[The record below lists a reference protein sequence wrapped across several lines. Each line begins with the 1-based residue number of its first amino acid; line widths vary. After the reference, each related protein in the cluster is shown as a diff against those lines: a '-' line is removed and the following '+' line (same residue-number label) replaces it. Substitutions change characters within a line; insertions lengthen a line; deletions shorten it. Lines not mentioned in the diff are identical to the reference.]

1 MALPVSSVSSV
12 FLVLLLVVASAGGLD
27 PDVGALAV
35 RQVDLQA
42 VAQVADPG
50 VHTACLTVINGIAY
64 HRIWYIDY
72 RLALKLAGGWGVVLH
87 V

>member
-1 MALPVSSVSSV
+1 MSSVSSV

-64 HRIWYIDY
+64 PFATLGAILIVSGEN
-72 RLALKLAGGWGVVLH
+72 LS
-87 V
+87 